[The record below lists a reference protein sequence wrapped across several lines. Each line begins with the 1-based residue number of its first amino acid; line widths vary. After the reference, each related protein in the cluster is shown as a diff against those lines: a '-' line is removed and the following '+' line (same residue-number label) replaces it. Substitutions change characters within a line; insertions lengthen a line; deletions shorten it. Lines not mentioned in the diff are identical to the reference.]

1 MLKDCWM
8 LNQNVPSPALAPRL
22 QELELSWH
30 RFEVTCF
37 LLARAYFL
45 MVKKAT
51 VCQSH
56 FLHGKKIIS
65 KTCLCF
71 VPSKG

>member
-8 LNQNVPSPALAPRL
+8 LNQNVPGPALAPRL

-30 RFEVTCF
+30 RLEVACF

-45 MVKKAT
+45 MVKKGYC
-51 VCQSH
+51 VS
-56 FLHGKKIIS
+56 IS
-65 KTCLCF
+65 FFTQEENYFQDLLMFC
-71 VPSKG
+71 S